1 MVVIGGF
8 ALLGQV
14 SIRLDAVLEAVE
26 LLCPMSVCVFSAGN
40 RIPLYLRPFS
50 STQVLSDVCTN
61 LPARVG
67 DLATGLAD
75 YTRSSSAYAQWW
87 PMFGGRRSSACKSK
101 HAPFKLMTSRILATF
116 VP

>member
-8 ALLGQV
+8 ALFGQV

-40 RIPLYLRPFS
+40 RIPLFLRIS
-50 STQVLSDVCTN
+50 SPTQVFSGVCTH

-67 DLATGLAD
+67 NLATGLAD
-75 YTRSSSAYAQWW
+75 YTRSLSAYAQW
-87 PMFGGRRSSACKSK
+87 
-101 HAPFKLMTSRILATF
+101 
-116 VP
+116 